1 MPRSPSRTD
10 VRPAARWRRGRLRR
24 ILMLVL
30 AALLVLVLVLSGVAA
45 WSVVRAFPQTDG
57 TLEVPGL
64 QETVTVQ
71 RDARGVPT
79 ITAARAD
86 DLLFAQGF
94 VHAQDRFWEMDFR
107 RHMTSA
113 RLSELFGESQVPTDT
128 FLRTLG
134 WHRTAQAEVA
144 ALPAEER
151 GYYEAY
157 AAGVNAYLEE
167 RSGGGLGLEYS
178 VLGLQNR
185 GYSPEPWTPADSVAW
200 LKAMAWDLRTNIED
214 ETARALLAG
223 DLDPERIADL
233 YPGYPFDEHPVIL
246 AEEPSGAGIGDG
258 EVPQPAGAPAEPA
271 QPGGGTADHREPGSA
286 AAYPEAGALFAACG
300 LAEILAEVDALVGG
314 QGEGIG
320 SNSWVVSGEHTAT
333 GGPLL
338 ANDPHLGAS
347 LPSVW
352 TQMQLRCSEVTPDCP
367 FDVAGFSFSGL
378 PGIVIGHNAQVAWG
392 FTNLTTDVADLYV
405 ERVDADGYWRDG
417 EKVPFETREETL
429 RVAGGEDVE
438 ITVRTTGHGPI
449 VSGLTPEFTGIAASP
464 PTGADAG
471 AGPGAGAGTSAGES
485 TDAADDWSGEHALS
499 LRWTALE
506 AGTTAQAIFALNR
519 ARDFSDFRAAAA
531 LFDVPAQNLVYADV
545 DGNIGYQAPGR
556 LPIRGAGDGWMPQ
569 PGWDSA
575 YDWQGFIPFSEL
587 PVEYNP
593 DSGIIVTANN
603 AIVDDAYRHPLSR
616 DWDYGD
622 RAARIVDLLDEAVAA
637 GPVTGAD
644 LAAIQLD
651 TVSPVAAPL
660 QRAYAELTVDDPDVT
675 EALELLAG
683 WDGRNDADSA
693 AAAYANVLFDR
704 VTAALLATQGTDIPR
719 DDQSRIALVLD
730 QLLDDPGSPWW
741 AGDRDALLRTAAA
754 EAHTELV
761 ELQGEDPAGWS
772 WGELHALTLT
782 HGSFGESGIA
792 PIEALFNRGP
802 YPVGGG
808 SGVVNATGSDLDAG
822 FATTTVPSLRMVIDV
837 ADWDDSTWQNL
848 TGASGHAFH
857 PHYTDQA
864 EPWAAGVQD
873 RWAWSTAAVDT
884 ATEDTLTLRPR

>member
-1 MPRSPSRTD
+1 MARRPS
-10 VRPAARWRRGRLRR
+10 RPAARRRRARLRR
-24 ILMLVL
+24 ILVLCL

-45 WSVVRAFPQTDG
+45 WSVVRAFPQSAGD
-57 TLEVPGL
+57 LELPGL
-64 QETVTVQ
+64 QDTVTVQ

-79 ITAARAD
+79 ITAAHAE
-86 DLLFAQGF
+86 DLLYAQGF

-113 RLSELFGESQVPTDT
+113 RLSELFGESQLPTDT

-144 ALPAEER
+144 ALPAEVR
-151 GYYEAY
+151 GYYESY
-157 AAGVNAYLEE
+157 AAGVNAYLAE

-185 GYSPEPWTPADSVAW
+185 GYTPEPWTPADSVAW

-214 ETARALLAG
+214 ETARALLAR
-223 DLDPERIADL
+223 DLDAERIAEL

-246 AEEPSGAGIGDG
+246 AEDPAGAGIGEA
-258 EVPQPAGAPAEPA
+258 EVPEPARGVGGDEPAQGGGVTDPAEPRTGA
-271 QPGGGTADHREPGSA
+271 GPGATAPGADALPGAPDSTDA
-286 AAYPEAGALFAACG
+286 LPGAPDSTGALLDTGALSG
-300 LAEILAEVDALVGG
+300 ILAEVDALVGG

-333 GGPLL
+333 GAPLL

-352 TQMQLRCSEVTPDCP
+352 TQMQLRCAEVTADCP

-417 EKVPFETREETL
+417 EKIPFETREETL
-429 RVAGGEDVE
+429 RVAGSEDVE
-438 ITVRTTGHGPI
+438 VTVRSTAHGPI
-449 VSGLTPEFTGIAASP
+449 VSGLTPEFTEI
-464 PTGADAG
+464 AG
-471 AGPGAGAGTSAGES
+471 AQPSAQR
-485 TDAADDWSGEHALS
+485 WSGEHALS
-499 LRWTALE
+499 LRWTALD
-506 AGTTAQAIFALNR
+506 AGTTAQAIFALNS
-519 ARDFSDFRAAAA
+519 AADFADFRAAAA

-556 LPIRGAGDGWMPQ
+556 LPIRGAGDGWLPQ

-603 AIVDDAYRHPLSR
+603 AIVDDAYPHPLSR

-622 RAARIVDLLDEAVAA
+622 RAARIVELLEEAVAA
-637 GPVTGAD
+637 GPVTSAD

-651 TVSPVAAPL
+651 TASPAAAPL
-660 QRAYAELTVDDPDVT
+660 QRAYAGITVDDPDVT
-675 EALELLAG
+675 RALELLVD

-693 AAAYANVLFDR
+693 AAAYANVLFDA
-704 VTAALLATQGTDIPR
+704 VTAAMVATQGPDIPR
-719 DDQSRIALVLD
+719 DDQSRLALVLD
-730 QLLDDPGSPWW
+730 
-741 AGDRDALLRTAAA
+741 R
-754 EAHTELV
+754 
-761 ELQGEDPAGWS
+761 
-772 WGELHALTLT
+772 
-782 HGSFGESGIA
+782 
-792 PIEALFNRGP
+792 
-802 YPVGGG
+802 
-808 SGVVNATGSDLDAG
+808 
-822 FATTTVPSLRMVIDV
+822 
-837 ADWDDSTWQNL
+837 
-848 TGASGHAFH
+848 
-857 PHYTDQA
+857 
-864 EPWAAGVQD
+864 
-873 RWAWSTAAVDT
+873 
-884 ATEDTLTLRPR
+884 